1 LGASVF
7 CILGSTGLLW
17 AESPPT
23 ADPAPPPTFRGPS
36 DIRQFLESELT
47 LATEPPPDISPD
59 LGPLPA
65 IDEMSLPTWQPS
77 PNPNPTATGVF
88 NPDPGAYSGEAP
100 VPQWNPPLLID
111 LPDYGLEPLP
121 DDLQLP
127 RENTTLTP
135 RKLAKFKNRDSFL
148 EEGLPANT
156 ERAPSRWNIPYQVR
170 DRYENRQTAE
180 TPFQD
185 NLPWLWH
192 PYRQSLLKGDVPIL
206 GEDVFL
212 RLAVTNFTEFESR
225 RLPVPSGISTANPS
239 SSEFFGNGDIY
250 TVQQNFL
257 FTLDF
262 FQGET
267 EVFKPVV
274 WQLRL
279 QPVYNIN
286 YTETRET
293 NILQPNPLG
302 SASSG
307 GGGNLNFN
315 PDGSTGP
322 GDIFDFLNGNLD
334 VAGDRSGTAFTSRL
348 RDKWALQQGWFE
360 LHLLDLTDNYDFIS
374 SRFGYQQFNSDF
386 RGLVFNDTNLGYRI
400 FGNAENNL
408 WQYNFIYFDA
418 REKDTNSELNTFD
431 NRNQDIFVANLY
443 RQDFIVPGYT
453 VSLSGHFNFDNGRT
467 HFDRNGFLAR
477 PAPIGTVGEHDVR
490 AYYAGFAGEG
500 KIGRVNISHSFY
512 QAFGTDTLNG
522 IEGQE
527 TEINAQ
533 QAHIELSYDRDWIRY
548 KAAFFYASGD
558 SDTTDGKA
566 NGFDSITDN
575 PNLFGGPFSYWV
587 RQGFNLGGTAV
598 NLKQRNSL
606 IPNLRT
612 SKFEG
617 QSNFVNPGVF
627 IWGVGTDLELTPE
640 MRLFLNANYIRFV
653 DTAPIKQALFTNQ
666 ARHDVGYDLSIGVIA
681 RPLLTDN
688 VIITSGFAAFVPEQ
702 GYRDIYD
709 QNRLPIAGYDDSYPA
724 ADPDFLYSAFVS
736 LTLTW

>member
-1 LGASVF
+1 MYWQTAWHPFHTAALAAAAWLIAAPVPVCRAQDTPPPQAPGPLEIQAM
-7 CILGSTGLLW
+7 LDGLLTP
-17 AESPPT
+17 AETSASALPEDEL
-23 ADPAPPPTFRGPS
+23 ALPS
-36 DIRQFLESELT
+36 TR
-47 LATEPPPDISPD
+47 PV
-59 LGPLPA
+59 PLPPSQ
-65 IDEMSLPTWQPS
+65 DTSL
-77 PNPNPTATGVF
+77 F
-88 NPDPGAYSGEAP
+88 NPDPGAHADPATLPE
-100 VPQWNPPLLID
+100 WNPPELLD
-111 LPDYGLEPLP
+111 LPDYGFEPLP
-121 DDLQLP
+121 EGLELP
-127 RENTTLTP
+127 RDGTTLTK

-148 EEGLPANT
+148 EEGLPAHT
-156 ERAPSRWNIPYQVR
+156 ERAPSRWSIPFQVR

-180 TPFQD
+180 TPFED
-185 NLPWLWH
+185 PLPWLWH
-192 PYRQSLLKGDVPIL
+192 PYRQSRLKGDVPII
-206 GEDVFL
+206 GEDIFL
-212 RLAVTNFTEFESR
+212 RIAATSFTEFEVRS
-225 RLPVPSGISTANPS
+225 LPVPSGISTANAQ
-239 SSEFFGNGDIY
+239 SSEFFGRGDIY

-257 FTLDF
+257 LTLDF

-279 QPVYNIN
+279 QPVYNVN

-302 SASSG
+302 SASPQPGGTLPIDPG
-307 GGGNLNFN
+307 GG
-315 PDGSTGP
+315 TGP
-322 GDIFDFLNGNLD
+322 GAIDDFLNDNLTPLD
-334 VAGDRSGTAFTSRL
+334 GQSGTDYTARL
-348 RDKWALQQGWFE
+348 RDKWALQQAWFE
-360 LHLLDLTDNYDFIS
+360 LHLLDLTDSYDFIS
-374 SRFGYQQFNSDF
+374 SRVGYQQLNSDF
-386 RGLVFNDTNLGYRI
+386 RGLIFNDTNLGFRL

-408 WQYNFIYFDA
+408 WQYNFAYFDM

-431 NRNQDIFVANLY
+431 NRNQDIFIANLY

-453 VSLSGHFNFDNGRT
+453 VSLSGHFNFDNGVT
-467 HFDRNGFLAR
+467 HYDRNGFIAR
-477 PAPIGTVGEHDVR
+477 PAPIGTVAEHDVR

-527 TEINAQ
+527 SEINAQ
-533 QAHIELSYDRDWIRY
+533 SAHLEVSYDRDWIRY

-558 SDTTDGKA
+558 SDPFDGKA
-566 NGFDSITDN
+566 NGFDTIVDN

-598 NLKQRNSL
+598 NLKTRNSL
-606 IPNLRT
+606 VPNLRT

-627 IWGVGTDLELTPE
+627 IWGVGSDIELTPE
-640 MRLFLNANYIRFV
+640 TRLFLNANYIRFA
-653 DTAPIKQALFTNQ
+653 DTSAIKQTLFTNQ
-666 ARHDVGYDLSIGVIA
+666 ARHDVGYDLSLGIIA

-709 QNRLPIAGYDDSYPA
+709 QNREPVPGYDDQYPGEN
-724 ADPDFLYSAFVS
+724 PDFLYSAFVS